1 MKKQRRRQTES
12 QTDLAREL
20 RSRGTIPERILWN
33 VLKNRQVAGL
43 KFRRQVPIGKYVI
56 DYLCVEA
63 SLIAELDGMSHE
75 GRQGYDAKRT
85 EFLRSLGYTVFRVT
99 NDDVLDDVE
108 AVAVGIAR
116 VAGVDVVAW
125 LNGRSAS
132 ESGRA
137 EGAKAEG
144 EDPSP

>member
-43 KFRRQVPIGKYVI
+43 KFRRQVPIGEYVV
-56 DYLCVEA
+56 DYLCAEA
-63 SLIAELDGMSHE
+63 SLIVELDGMSHE
-75 GRQGYDAKRT
+75 GRQGYDTKRT
-85 EFLRSLGYTVFRVT
+85 KFLQSLGYTVFRVT
-99 NDDVLDDVE
+99 NDEVLDDVE

-116 VAGVDVVAW
+116 AAGVDVVAW
-125 LNGRSAS
+125 LNGRCK
-132 ESGRA
+132 A
-137 EGAKAEG
+137 EDGKPEG

>member
-43 KFRRQVPIGKYVI
+43 KFRRQVPIGEYVV
-56 DYLCVEA
+56 DYLCADA
-63 SLIAELDGMSHE
+63 SLIVELDGMSHE

-85 EFLRSLGYTVFRVT
+85 EFLRLLGYTMFRVT
-99 NDDVLDDVE
+99 NDEVLDDVE
-108 AVAVGIAR
+108 AVAMGIAR
-116 VAGVDVVAW
+116 AAGVDVVA
-125 LNGRSAS
+125 
-132 ESGRA
+132 
-137 EGAKAEG
+137 
-144 EDPSP
+144 

>member
-20 RSRGTIPERILWN
+20 RSRGTIPERVLWN

-43 KFRRQVPIGKYVI
+43 KFRRQVPIGEYVV
-56 DYLCVEA
+56 DYLCAEM
-63 SLIAELDGMSHE
+63 SLIVELDGMSHE
-75 GRQGYDAKRT
+75 GRRVYDNQRT
-85 EFLRSLGYTVFRVT
+85 KFLQSFGYTMFRVT

-116 VAGVDVVAW
+116 AAGVDVVAW
-125 LNGRSAS
+125 LNGRSNAVD
-132 ESGRA
+132 G
-137 EGAKAEG
+137 KAEG

>member
-20 RSRGTIPERILWN
+20 RSRGTIPERVLWN

-43 KFRRQVPIGKYVI
+43 KFRRQVPIAAYVV
-56 DYLCVEA
+56 DYLCAEA
-63 SLIAELDGMSHE
+63 SLIVELDGMSHE
-75 GRQGYDAKRT
+75 GRQGYDIKRT
-85 EFLRSLGYTVFRVT
+85 EFLWSLGYTVFRVT
-99 NDDVLDDVE
+99 NDEVLDDVE

-116 VAGVDVVAW
+116 AAGVDVVAW
-125 LNGRSAS
+125 LNGRCK
-132 ESGRA
+132 A
-137 EGAKAEG
+137 EDGKREG

>member
-43 KFRRQVPIGKYVI
+43 KFRRQVPIGEYVV
-56 DYLCVEA
+56 DYLCADA
-63 SLIAELDGMSHE
+63 SLIVELDGMSHE

-85 EFLRSLGYTVFRVT
+85 EFLRLLGYTMFRVT
-99 NDDVLDDVE
+99 NDEVLDDVE
-108 AVAVGIAR
+108 AVAIGIAR
-116 VAGVDVVAW
+116 AAGVDVVAW
-125 LNGRSAS
+125 LNGRSK
-132 ESGRA
+132 A
-137 EGAKAEG
+137 EGRKTEG

>member
-1 MKKQRRRQTES
+1 MKKQRHRQTES
-12 QTDLAREL
+12 QTELAREL

-43 KFRRQVPIGKYVI
+43 KFRRQVPVGEYVV
-56 DYLCVEA
+56 DYLCAEA
-63 SLIAELDGMSHE
+63 SLIVELNGMSHK
-75 GRQGYDAKRT
+75 GRQSYDAMRT
-85 EFLRSLGYTVFRVT
+85 EFLQSLGYTMLRVT

-116 VAGVDVVAW
+116 AARVDVVAW
-125 LNGRSAS
+125 LNERIRT
-132 ESGRA
+132 EDVK
-137 EGAKAEG
+137 AKG

>member
-1 MKKQRRRQTES
+1 MKKQRQRQTES

-43 KFRRQVPIGKYVI
+43 KFRRQVPVGEYVV
-56 DYLCVEA
+56 DYLCAEA
-63 SLIAELDGMSHE
+63 SLIVELDGMSHE
-75 GRQGYDAKRT
+75 GRQGYDTKRT
-85 EFLRSLGYTVFRVT
+85 EFLRSLGYTMFRVT

-116 VAGVDVVAW
+116 AAGVDVVAW
-125 LNGRSAS
+125 LNGRS
-132 ESGRA
+132 EA
-137 EGAKAEG
+137 EDRKTKG